1 MPKLLQSIVTVI
13 DLFYQYAKQDGEC
26 DMLNKAELKELLEN
40 EFGQI
45 LKVRTTSQNWR
56 YLQFFSLF
64 LPTFLSHMKKLL
76 ENLPYLVI
84 ENRI

>member
-13 DLFYQYAKQDGEC
+13 DIFYQYANQAGEC

-45 LKVRTTSQNWR
+45 LKVRTPCQD
-56 YLQFFSLF
+56 
-64 LPTFLSHMKKLL
+64 
-76 ENLPYLVI
+76 
-84 ENRI
+84 

>member
-13 DLFYQYAKQDGEC
+13 DIFYQYANQAGEC

-45 LKVRTTSQNWR
+45 LKVRTPCQDWTQ
-56 YLQFFSLF
+56 LQFFSSP
-64 LPTFLSHMKKLL
+64 LPTFLSYMP
-76 ENLPYLVI
+76 NS
-84 ENRI
+84 